1 MSNIQSSLGDY
12 FMKVKTKLA
21 FVYYKQKDLPRMCC
35 YLRLKTLWSENIE
48 ALIDSEL
55 YNYVDVCIKERE
67 DVEEMYVYF
76 RVNDTERCMNSMK
89 LPTTK
94 IIRGIIG
101 HLSIDPLCHYA
112 VGESFSIGTI
122 DPIVK
127 LFDVTIDLDIL
138 RDNTESS
145 INFNFELKRLLEEIL
160 WKKLYLEGS

>member
-1 MSNIQSSLGDY
+1 MNLLGDF
-12 FMKVKTKLA
+12 FMKVETKLA
-21 FVYYKQKDLPRMCC
+21 FVYYKEKDLPRMCC

-55 YNYVDVCIKERE
+55 YNHIDMCAIDRN
-67 DVEEMYVYF
+67 DAEEVYVYF
-76 RVNDTERCMNSMK
+76 MVNGTESCINSMK
-89 LPTTK
+89 LPTIK
-94 IIRGIIG
+94 IVRDIIG
-101 HLSIDPLCHYA
+101 HISIDPLCHYA

>member
-1 MSNIQSSLGDY
+1 
-12 FMKVKTKLA
+12 MKVETKLA
-21 FVYYKQKDLPRMCC
+21 FVYYKEKDLPRMCC

-55 YNYVDVCIKERE
+55 YNYVDVCIEERI
-67 DVEEMYVYF
+67 DVEEAYVYF
-76 RVNDTERCMNSMK
+76 KVNDTERCMNSMK

-94 IIRGIIG
+94 IIRDVIV

-127 LFDVTIDLDIL
+127 SFDVTIDLDTL

-145 INFNFELKRLLEEIL
+145 INFNFELKRILEEIL
-160 WKKLYLEGS
+160 WRKLYLEGS

>member
-1 MSNIQSSLGDY
+1 
-12 FMKVKTKLA
+12 
-21 FVYYKQKDLPRMCC
+21 MCC

-55 YNYVDVCIKERE
+55 YNYIDMCAIDRN
-67 DVEEMYVYF
+67 DAEEVYVYF

-89 LPTTK
+89 LPTIK
-94 IIRGIIG
+94 IIRDIIG
-101 HLSIDPLCHYA
+101 HLSIDPLCHYV

>member
-1 MSNIQSSLGDY
+1 
-12 FMKVKTKLA
+12 MKVKTKLA
-21 FVYYKQKDLPRMCC
+21 FVYYKEKDLPRMCC

-55 YNYVDVCIKERE
+55 YNHIDMCGISKN
-67 DVEEMYVYF
+67 DAEEVYVYF
-76 RVNDTERCMNSMK
+76 MVNDTESCMNNMK

-94 IIRGIIG
+94 IIRDIIG

-112 VGESFSIGTI
+112 VGESFCIGTI

-138 RDNTESS
+138 RDNTESR
-145 INFNFELKRLLEEIL
+145 INFNFGLKIVLEEIL
-160 WKKLYLEGS
+160 WKKLYLLEGS

>member
-1 MSNIQSSLGDY
+1 MNLLGDF

-21 FVYYKQKDLPRMCC
+21 FVYYKEKDLPRMCC

-48 ALIDSEL
+48 SLIDSEL
-55 YNYVDVCIKERE
+55 YNHIDMCGISKD
-67 DVEEMYVYF
+67 DVEELYVYF
-76 RVNDTERCMNSMK
+76 RVNDTECCMNSMK
-89 LPTTK
+89 LPTIR
-94 IIRGIIG
+94 IIRDIIG

-127 LFDVTIDLDIL
+127 LFDVTIDLGIL

-145 INFNFELKRLLEEIL
+145 INFNFGLKRVLEVIL
-160 WKKLYLEGS
+160 WKSYT